1 MRSCLCDPLFLGK
14 WNFVYKYNFPSF
26 VFMLFLILDGTVIHG
41 VGGQDWDFTLLQIQL
56 KLATLNG
63 KRK

>member
-1 MRSCLCDPLFLGK
+1 M
-14 WNFVYKYNFPSF
+14 YKYNFPSF